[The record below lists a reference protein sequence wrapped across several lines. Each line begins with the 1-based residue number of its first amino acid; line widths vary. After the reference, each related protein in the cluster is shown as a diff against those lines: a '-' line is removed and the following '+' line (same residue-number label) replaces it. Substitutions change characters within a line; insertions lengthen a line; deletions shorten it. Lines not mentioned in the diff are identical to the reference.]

1 MDSTSKLKEDDLAA
15 LVHEQVG
22 KSPDAVAV
30 IYDDNRDA
38 CCVSITYLEMWNR
51 ASAVS
56 ENLTK
61 HGVQA
66 ETVGVC
72 LEPCVN
78 LPSVLLGILQTS
90 SCFYPFGS
98 DGQGFVQQ
106 SVQRLS
112 VRHIILDHT
121 SLETLQPLLLQ
132 INVQLLSCPELQSLG
147 LCLVRIDTRSEAA
160 GNCRLPSVQQCPG
173 LAYCITTSGTTGTP
187 KIVRVPH
194 ACIVPNIVDL
204 KREFKP
210 GVGDVT
216 FLTSPLT
223 FDPSMI
229 DIFVTL
235 TSGAAL
241 LIVPSAVKMLAD
253 SLLTMLSSRH
263 SVTILQRQL
272 QDTLFG
278 ENSALRV
285 LVIGGEPFPSRNTVL
300 QSMSSV
306 NSTAVYNI
314 YGITE
319 VSCWASL
326 HCVRLPNGLSEDP
339 VPIGCPL
346 TGTKIKV
353 VGESG
358 EDVLCG
364 TGEIW
369 IGGSERVCLLDDE
382 TEDILTGDV
391 VWRPTGDLGRVD
403 ESGRIFCLGRNDR
416 QIKRN
421 GKRLNLSTLQQVCCE
436 VECVAD
442 SWATY
447 SKGHLYLFVVGKEDA
462 GINKEEMMVKVRSH
476 LEQMLPSQYQ
486 PDTITAVS
494 SMPVNR
500 HGKLDAAVL
509 LEMCGV
515 GDRKSS
521 GVIVPVEIWAQNL
534 WQNSTGPGK
543 TISFSDNFLTSG
555 GDSLKAV
562 HLAECTESH
571 LGQKVPQLLDVILTG
586 TYQDFLNLL
595 RSQSEILSAAD
606 RPKRKQDFLE
616 GGRKKQKIQATDSTP
631 QPAETDG
638 EVDEDGVRVERTCE
652 INGAKMEMYHTAA
665 ENNGYLSTHAEN
677 VALDTDIT
685 DSSDGDEILKMP
697 LTSSHS
703 ISRHFLTGNPGNAD
717 QAAPTA
723 HRQKILP
730 KASES
735 NDETASGT
743 VTADGKTVCERA
755 MGSPSRC
762 DDFVTSVGRGGTIT
776 HHTMEVQ
783 AFFAILME
791 TGNVLWCTRLGGRI
805 EGSACLSACGRL
817 VVVGCYDHHIY
828 MLDVHSGDV
837 VWRVQTGN
845 AVKCTPVTDLSSG
858 LLLCG
863 SHDGHLAAL
872 HCQSSGETVWR
883 KDLKKPVFSS
893 PVVDD
898 DQVYVG
904 CVDGG
909 LYCLNIQTGDQ
920 KWVFWTE
927 GPIFSSPTVTQ
938 YGRSSMDD
946 SACT

>member
-1 MDSTSKLKEDDLAA
+1 
-15 LVHEQVG
+15 
-22 KSPDAVAV
+22 
-30 IYDDNRDA
+30 
-38 CCVSITYLEMWNR
+38 
-51 ASAVS
+51 
-56 ENLTK
+56 
-61 HGVQA
+61 
-66 ETVGVC
+66 
-72 LEPCVN
+72 
-78 LPSVLLGILQTS
+78 
-90 SCFYPFGS
+90 
-98 DGQGFVQQ
+98 
-106 SVQRLS
+106 
-112 VRHIILDHT
+112 
-121 SLETLQPLLLQ
+121 
-132 INVQLLSCPELQSLG
+132 
-147 LCLVRIDTRSEAA
+147 
-160 GNCRLPSVQQCPG
+160 
-173 LAYCITTSGTTGTP
+173 
-187 KIVRVPH
+187 
-194 ACIVPNIVDL
+194 
-204 KREFKP
+204 
-210 GVGDVT
+210 
-216 FLTSPLT
+216 
-223 FDPSMI
+223 
-229 DIFVTL
+229 
-235 TSGAAL
+235 
-241 LIVPSAVKMLAD
+241 
-253 SLLTMLSSRH
+253 
-263 SVTILQRQL
+263 
-272 QDTLFG
+272 
-278 ENSALRV
+278 
-285 LVIGGEPFPSRNTVL
+285 
-300 QSMSSV
+300 
-306 NSTAVYNI
+306 
-314 YGITE
+314 
-319 VSCWASL
+319 
-326 HCVRLPNGLSEDP
+326 
-339 VPIGCPL
+339 
-346 TGTKIKV
+346 
-353 VGESG
+353 
-358 EDVLCG
+358 
-364 TGEIW
+364 
-369 IGGSERVCLLDDE
+369 
-382 TEDILTGDV
+382 
-391 VWRPTGDLGRVD
+391 
-403 ESGRIFCLGRNDR
+403 
-416 QIKRN
+416 
-421 GKRLNLSTLQQVCCE
+421 
-436 VECVAD
+436 
-442 SWATY
+442 
-447 SKGHLYLFVVGKEDA
+447 
-462 GINKEEMMVKVRSH
+462 
-476 LEQMLPSQYQ
+476 
-486 PDTITAVS
+486 
-494 SMPVNR
+494 MPVNR

-571 LGQKVPQLLDVILTG
+571 LGQKVPQLVDVILTG

-783 AFFAILME
+783 AVGDSTQKASSEKILPLFSKRDVLHQCKGRCTSFQGFGRKTTIKLELEWRVNTGKCVDASSLVAVTRSGKKVAFIGSHSHKFFAILME

-872 HCQSSGETVWR
+872 HCQENRVVWRQDMGGGSVFASPAVSPDGSTLHVATLAGLVHALKMSSGETVWR

-920 KWVFWTE
+920 GDIHGQFCMIHKV
-927 GPIFSSPTVTQ
+927 
-938 YGRSSMDD
+938 
-946 SACT
+946 